1 MNNDRLDEIAET
13 AVELVP
19 SGVLN
24 MSDKVYDVL
33 RFVCNALIPALITL
47 FSGLSVLPNC
57 AKYAGAFATV
67 NVVLGAV
74 VVFLNG
80 VLKKSKEKY
89 QKETDQVNK

>member
-1 MNNDRLDEIAET
+1 MKSDKLNNIAET

-24 MSDKVYDVL
+24 MSNKMYDVL

-57 AKYAGAFATV
+57 TKYAGVFAIV
-67 NVVLGAV
+67 NVILGAV

-89 QKETDQVNK
+89 QKETDLVNK